1 MTFSDLDGG
10 SMQLRIIRTCLTTA
24 LLLLCAGG
32 ALAAE
37 EESKPKAATP
47 KAAAPKAAPGKSTK
61 SGIPESAPRTKGKLK
76 PVDINSAG
84 KKDMAFMLGIPES
97 LAAKIIAGRPYRTK
111 AHLFT
116 RQIVS
121 ADVYARI
128 KDKVI
133 AKQ

>member
-1 MTFSDLDGG
+1 
-10 SMQLRIIRTCLTTA
+10 MQLRIIRTCLSVA
-24 LLLLCAGG
+24 LLLLCADG

-37 EESKPKAATP
+37 DKAATP
-47 KAAAPKAAPGKSTK
+47 KATAPKAAPGKSTK
-61 SGIPESAPRTKGKLK
+61 GPAPELVPRTKGKLK
-76 PVDINSAG
+76 PVDINSAA

-111 AHLFT
+111 AHLLT
-116 RQIVS
+116 HEIVTV
-121 ADVYARI
+121 DVYTRI